1 MELWRLLRGQVT
13 CSSTCSTSRAT
24 NHRAARGGGGGG
36 GGGEEGGGGVGE
48 AQVEPEAEKS
58 VFGEC
63 TCKRSS
69 PGERLLVK
77 RSPLLLTRSASPA
90 CKETISEVLNSYT
103 CHSKSLARTQDQLDQ
118 PPLLQKKSRRHSGT
132 LSCATRSWESFFLLA
147 SSSGTI
153 HIFRKRAAANKTIFF
168 HLNKCDSYMCYIL

>member
-1 MELWRLLRGQVT
+1 MPKELRLCSCKRQLTQIHIWDRCKSSCFRFENIFPIWTCFGSHSDSEASVELWRLLRGQVT
-13 CSSTCSTSRAT
+13 CSSICSTSRAT

-36 GGGEEGGGGVGE
+36 EGGGGGVGE

-77 RSPLLLTRSASPA
+77 RSSLLLARQASPA
-90 CKETISEVLNSYT
+90 CKETISEVLNSALPT
-103 CHSKSLARTQDQLDQ
+103 PATQSHWRGHQIRLTARRFFTRTVED
-118 PPLLQKKSRRHSGT
+118 T
-132 LSCATRSWESFFLLA
+132 LEL
-147 SSSGTI
+147 
-153 HIFRKRAAANKTIFF
+153 
-168 HLNKCDSYMCYIL
+168 

>member
-1 MELWRLLRGQVT
+1 MPKELRLCSCKRQLTQIHIWDRCKSSCFRFENIFPIWTCFGSHSDSEASVELWRLLRGQVT
-13 CSSTCSTSRAT
+13 CSSICSTSRAT

-36 GGGEEGGGGVGE
+36 EGGGGGVGE

-77 RSPLLLTRSASPA
+77 RSSLLLASQASPA
-90 CKETISEVLNSYT
+90 CKETISEVLNSALPT
-103 CHSKSLARTQDQLDQ
+103 PATQSHWRGHQIRLTARRFFTRTVED
-118 PPLLQKKSRRHSGT
+118 T
-132 LSCATRSWESFFLLA
+132 LEL
-147 SSSGTI
+147 
-153 HIFRKRAAANKTIFF
+153 
-168 HLNKCDSYMCYIL
+168 